1 MIIAFIITTLVLSEA
16 VGFLAYKVF
25 TLNKSLNETAQNLEE
40 TAENLNSLA
49 ECVLKM
55 AKHSSGV
62 EVINTVENPTDFT
75 FPNKEGF

>member
-1 MIIAFIITTLVLSEA
+1 MVVAFIITTFVLSEA
-16 VGFLAYKVF
+16 IGFLAYKVF
-25 TLNKSLNETAQNLEE
+25 TLNKSLNETTKNLEE

-62 EVINTVENPTDFT
+62 EVLNPAENSTGFT